1 MALGHHQIN
10 GDGPMKLTLATLALA
25 ALLTLA
31 VVTVNACAVAVFGRG
46 EA

>member
-1 MALGHHQIN
+1 
-10 GDGPMKLTLATLALA
+10 MKLTLATLALA